1 MANKYKDFRT
11 ADTNH
16 RTPYR
21 TFSQEKLIKNEL
33 DLSFAKVHIVNT
45 LTVCVNLAN
54 TKPDF
59 CCLGAQSR
67 QRKKSAPVCVRL
79 VWPAEHTRLDTET
92 KDLGDSEQRERP
104 APAHTLLTHIWL
116 EI

>member
-67 QRKKSAPVCVRL
+67 QRKKSYQEEL
-79 VWPAEHTRLDTET
+79 EQMIDDQKTLIDELKKSKAESQE
-92 KDLGDSEQRERP
+92 
-104 APAHTLLTHIWL
+104 
-116 EI
+116 